1 LYHRTTLAQGGLAAS
16 PQSTQIT
23 EAYSMVFWLAILQ
36 LLQELA
42 NHGREE
48 QDMSIICI
56 KRQAFKS

>member
-1 LYHRTTLAQGGLAAS
+1 LNHRTTLTQGGLAAS
-16 PQSTQIT
+16 PQRAPIT
-23 EAYSMVFWLAILQ
+23 EAYSVLFWLAIFQ

-42 NHGREE
+42 NHGCEE